1 MDIMELKKE
10 PHLSASSIN
19 DYIDCGLL
27 HKFGRIDRVPPE
39 FIADALEFGA
49 TIHRVLAEFYQER
62 MVGNKLPLK
71 ELHGLFEKYW
81 RYAAEGRDDIQ
92 YKKGKNFEILLM
104 EGKDLL
110 TAYYH
115 KLPEDNFKVLAIEQP
130 FRFTIENL
138 PVSIIGIV
146 DLIEEDESGTIIITD
161 FKTSSRAYSLDEVD
175 KNLQLTIYAM
185 AMKANGYGDREIL
198 LRFDCLIKTKTPKF
212 EQYYTTRSEMDEMRL
227 AKKIQAVW
235 DGISKGVFI
244 PNDGHWKCK
253 GCAYKNH
260 CDEWF
265 KGGQDDEES
274 D

>member
-71 ELHGLFEKYW
+71 ELHQLFEKYW
-81 RYAAEGRDDIQ
+81 RDAAEGRDDIQ

-130 FRFTIENL
+130 FRFTVKNL
-138 PVSIIGIV
+138 PISIIGIV
-146 DLIEEDESGTIIITD
+146 DLIEED
-161 FKTSSRAYSLDEVD
+161 
-175 KNLQLTIYAM
+175 
-185 AMKANGYGDREIL
+185 
-198 LRFDCLIKTKTPKF
+198 
-212 EQYYTTRSEMDEMRL
+212 
-227 AKKIQAVW
+227 
-235 DGISKGVFI
+235 
-244 PNDGHWKCK
+244 
-253 GCAYKNH
+253 
-260 CDEWF
+260 
-265 KGGQDDEES
+265 
-274 D
+274 